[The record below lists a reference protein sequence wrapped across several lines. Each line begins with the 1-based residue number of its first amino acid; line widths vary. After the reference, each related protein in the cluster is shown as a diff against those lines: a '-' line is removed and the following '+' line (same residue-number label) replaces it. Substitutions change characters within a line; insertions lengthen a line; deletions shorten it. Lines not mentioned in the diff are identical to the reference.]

1 MNKIKICIVINN
13 RANYARIKSVI
24 KNLKKK
30 KKVDLKI
37 ILGAS
42 AILEK
47 FGKLEKTLSDDKIK
61 IHHKINSII
70 EGETPLTMA
79 KSTGLAVIEIS
90 SIFADLK
97 PDIVVTIADRFET
110 MATAVAASYM
120 NIILAHTQ
128 GGEITGS
135 IDESV
140 RHAITK
146 LSHIHFASSKIA
158 YKNIIQLGEDK
169 KNVFLT
175 GCPSLDLA
183 KKFPKKIDDNLLK
196 KYNGVGKKFNLKEK
210 YIVVMQHPVT
220 TEYGDGFK
228 QINETI
234 KAVSKLNFPTI
245 WLWPN
250 VDAGSDEVS
259 KGLRIYREKNID
271 SKIFFIKN
279 FTAEDYLSVIYN
291 CSCLIGNS
299 SSAIREGGFLGVP
312 AVNIGTRQTG
322 REVGKNIIN
331 VDYDE
336 KKILK
341 AIDKQLRRNKKFASS
356 KIYGDGNAGKYIASI
371 LSNLNIKKVSIQ
383 KKLSFKK
390 IKWTMF

>member
-24 KNLKKK
+24 ENLKKK

-47 FGKLEKTLSDDKIK
+47 FGKLEKTLSNDKIK
-61 IHHKINSII
+61 IHHKINTII

-110 MATAVAASYM
+110 MATAIAASYM

-158 YKNIIQLGEDK
+158 YKNIIHLGEDK

-259 KGLRIYREKNID
+259 KGLRVYREKNID

-341 AIDKQLRRNKKFASS
+341 AIDKQLKRNKKFPSS

-371 LSNLNIKKVSIQ
+371 LSNLNIKKISIQ
-383 KKLSFKK
+383 KKLSFKE
-390 IKWTMF
+390 IK

>member
-24 KNLKKK
+24 ENLKKK
-30 KKVDLKI
+30 KKFDLKI

-47 FGKLEKTLSDDKIK
+47 FGKLEKTLSNDKIK

-97 PDIVVTIADRFET
+97 PDVVVTIADRFET

-271 SKIFFIKN
+271 SKIFFIKRMMQHLV
-279 FTAEDYLSVIYN
+279 FWRKMLEKYQRKI
-291 CSCLIGNS
+291 
-299 SSAIREGGFLGVP
+299 FLKS
-312 AVNIGTRQTG
+312 TT
-322 REVGKNIIN
+322 
-331 VDYDE
+331 
-336 KKILK
+336 
-341 AIDKQLRRNKKFASS
+341 
-356 KIYGDGNAGKYIASI
+356 
-371 LSNLNIKKVSIQ
+371 
-383 KKLSFKK
+383 
-390 IKWTMF
+390 

>member
-24 KNLKKK
+24 ENLKKK

-47 FGKLEKTLSDDKIK
+47 FGKLEKTLSNDKIK

-97 PDIVVTIADRFET
+97 PDVVVTIADRFET

-158 YKNIIQLGEDK
+158 YKNIIHLGEDK

-371 LSNLNIKKVSIQ
+371 LSNLNIKKISIQ
-383 KKLSFKK
+383 KKLSFKE
-390 IKWTMF
+390 IK

>member
-1 MNKIKICIVINN
+1 MSKIKICIVINN
-13 RANYARIKSVI
+13 RANYARIKTVI
-24 KNLKKK
+24 ENLKNN
-30 KKVDLKI
+30 KKVNLKI

-42 AILEK
+42 AVLEK
-47 FGKLEKTLSDDKIK
+47 FGKLENTLINDKIK
-61 IHHKINSII
+61 VHHKINSII

-90 SIFADLK
+90 SIFAELK
-97 PDIVVTIADRFET
+97 PDVVVTIADRFET
-110 MATAVAASYM
+110 MATAIAASYM
-120 NIILAHTQ
+120 NIVLAHTQ

-158 YKNIIQLGEDK
+158 YKNIIRLGENK

-175 GCPSLDLA
+175 GCPSLDLT
-183 KKFPKKIDDNLLK
+183 KKFQKKINFNLLN
-196 KYNGVGKKFNLKEK
+196 KYNGVGEKFSLKEN
-210 YIVVMQHPVT
+210 YLVVIQHPVT
-220 TEYGDGFK
+220 TEYGKGPK

-234 KAVSKLNFPTI
+234 KAISKLNMHTI

-250 VDAGSDEVS
+250 IDAGSDTIS
-259 KGLRIYREKNID
+259 KGLRVFRENNINN
-271 SKIFFIKN
+271 KIFFIKN

-299 SSAIREGGFLGVP
+299 SSALREGGFLGIP
-312 AVNIGTRQTG
+312 AVNIGSRQAG
-322 REVGKNIIN
+322 REMGKNIIN

-336 KKILK
+336 KKIFK
-341 AIDKQLRRNKKFASS
+341 AINKHLKRNKKFISS
-356 KIYGDGNAGKYIASI
+356 KIYGNGNAGKYISSI
-371 LSNLNIKKVSIQ
+371 LSNLNIKKISIQ
-383 KKLSFKK
+383 KKLTYKK
-390 IKWTMF
+390 N

>member
-1 MNKIKICIVINN
+1 LNKIKICIVINN

-24 KNLKKK
+24 ENLKKK

-47 FGKLEKTLSDDKIK
+47 FGKLEKTLSNDKIK

-341 AIDKQLRRNKKFASS
+341 AIDKQLRRNRKFASS

-390 IKWTMF
+390 IK

>member
-24 KNLKKK
+24 ENLKKK

-47 FGKLEKTLSDDKIK
+47 FGKLEKTLSNDKIK

-97 PDIVVTIADRFET
+97 PDVVVTIADRFET

-299 SSAIREGGFLGVP
+299 SSAIREGGFLGIP

-390 IKWTMF
+390 IK

>member
-24 KNLKKK
+24 ENLKKK

-47 FGKLEKTLSDDKIK
+47 FGKLEKTLSNDKIK

-97 PDIVVTIADRFET
+97 PDVVVTIADRFET

-371 LSNLNIKKVSIQ
+371 LSNLNIKNVSIQ

-390 IKWTMF
+390 IK

>member
-1 MNKIKICIVINN
+1 M
-13 RANYARIKSVI
+13 
-24 KNLKKK
+24 
-30 KKVDLKI
+30 
-37 ILGAS
+37 
-42 AILEK
+42 
-47 FGKLEKTLSDDKIK
+47 
-61 IHHKINSII
+61 
-70 EGETPLTMA
+70 
-79 KSTGLAVIEIS
+79 
-90 SIFADLK
+90 
-97 PDIVVTIADRFET
+97 
-110 MATAVAASYM
+110 
-120 NIILAHTQ
+120 
-128 GGEITGS
+128 
-135 IDESV
+135 
-140 RHAITK
+140 
-146 LSHIHFASSKIA
+146 
-158 YKNIIQLGEDK
+158 
-169 KNVFLT
+169 
-175 GCPSLDLA
+175 
-183 KKFPKKIDDNLLK
+183 K

-371 LSNLNIKKVSIQ
+371 LSNLNIKNVSIQ

-390 IKWTMF
+390 IK

>member
-24 KNLKKK
+24 ENLKKK

-47 FGKLEKTLSDDKIK
+47 FGKLEKTLSNDKIK

-356 KIYGDGNAGKYIASI
+356 KIYGDGNSGKYIASI
-371 LSNLNIKKVSIQ
+371 LSNLDIKKVSIQ

-390 IKWTMF
+390 IK

>member
-1 MNKIKICIVINN
+1 MNKKKKICIVVNN
-13 RANYARIKSVI
+13 RANYARIKTVI
-24 KNLKKK
+24 ENLKKK
-30 KKVDLKI
+30 NVDLKI

-42 AILEK
+42 AVLEK
-47 FGKLEKTLSDDKIK
+47 FGNLEKILKKDNTKV
-61 IHHKINSII
+61 HAKINSIV

-79 KSTGLAVIEIS
+79 KSTGLAIIEIS

-110 MATAVAASYM
+110 IATAIAASYM

-146 LSHIHFASSKIA
+146 LSHIHFASSRAA
-158 YKNIIQLGEDK
+158 YRNVLKLGENK

-175 GCPSLDLA
+175 GCPSLDLT
-183 KKFPKKIDDNLLK
+183 KKFIKKPNNNLLK
-196 KYNGVGKKFNLKEK
+196 KYNGVGKKFSLKEN
-210 YIVVMQHPVT
+210 YLVVMQHPVT
-220 TEYGDGFK
+220 TEYGKGFK

-234 KAVSKLNFPTI
+234 KAVTRINLPTI

-259 KGLRIYREKNID
+259 KGLRIFREKNTKN
-271 SKIFFIKN
+271 KIFFIKN
-279 FTAEDYLSVIYN
+279 FTPEDYLSIIYN

-299 SSAIREGGFLGVP
+299 SSAIREGGFIGIP
-312 AVNIGTRQTG
+312 AVNIGTRQDG
-322 REVGKNIIN
+322 REMAKNIIN
-331 VDYDE
+331 VEYNGN
-336 KKILK
+336 KIFNAINKHLK
-341 AIDKQLRRNKKFASS
+341 RNKKFLPS

-371 LSNLNIKKVSIQ
+371 LNNLKTNKIAIQ
-383 KKLSFKK
+383 KKLYFD
-390 IKWTMF
+390 

>member
-24 KNLKKK
+24 ENLKKK

-47 FGKLEKTLSDDKIK
+47 FGKLEKTLSNDKIK

-356 KIYGDGNAGKYIASI
+356 KIYGDGNSGKYIASI
-371 LSNLNIKKVSIQ
+371 LSNLNIKNVSIQ

>member
-24 KNLKKK
+24 ENLKKK

-47 FGKLEKTLSDDKIK
+47 FGKLEKTLSNDKIK

-110 MATAVAASYM
+110 MATAIAASYM

-158 YKNIIQLGEDK
+158 YKNIIHLGEDK
-169 KNVFLT
+169 KNVFLS

-341 AIDKQLRRNKKFASS
+341 AIDKQLKKNKKFPSS

-371 LSNLNIKKVSIQ
+371 LSNLNIKKISIQ
-383 KKLSFKK
+383 KKLSFKE
-390 IKWTMF
+390 IK

>member
-1 MNKIKICIVINN
+1 
-13 RANYARIKSVI
+13 
-24 KNLKKK
+24 
-30 KKVDLKI
+30 
-37 ILGAS
+37 
-42 AILEK
+42 
-47 FGKLEKTLSDDKIK
+47 
-61 IHHKINSII
+61 
-70 EGETPLTMA
+70 MA

-97 PDIVVTIADRFET
+97 PDVVVTIADRFET

-234 KAVSKLNFPTI
+234 KAVSKLDFPTI

-371 LSNLNIKKVSIQ
+371 LSNLNIKNVSIQ
-383 KKLSFKK
+383 KN
-390 IKWTMF
+390 

>member
-24 KNLKKK
+24 ENLKKK

-47 FGKLEKTLSDDKIK
+47 FGKLEKTLSNDKIK
-61 IHHKINSII
+61 IHHKINTII

-110 MATAVAASYM
+110 MATAIAASYM

-158 YKNIIQLGEDK
+158 YKNIIHLGEDK

-371 LSNLNIKKVSIQ
+371 LSNLNIKNVSIQ
-383 KKLSFKK
+383 KKLSFKE
-390 IKWTMF
+390 IK

>member
-24 KNLKKK
+24 ENLKKK

-47 FGKLEKTLSDDKIK
+47 FGKLEKTLSNDKIK

-97 PDIVVTIADRFET
+97 PDVVVTIADRFET

-169 KNVFLT
+169 K
-175 GCPSLDLA
+175 CIPYWMS
-183 KKFPKKIDDNLLK
+183 
-196 KYNGVGKKFNLKEK
+196 
-210 YIVVMQHPVT
+210 
-220 TEYGDGFK
+220 
-228 QINETI
+228 
-234 KAVSKLNFPTI
+234 
-245 WLWPN
+245 
-250 VDAGSDEVS
+250 
-259 KGLRIYREKNID
+259 
-271 SKIFFIKN
+271 IFRF
-279 FTAEDYLSVIYN
+279 S
-291 CSCLIGNS
+291 
-299 SSAIREGGFLGVP
+299 
-312 AVNIGTRQTG
+312 
-322 REVGKNIIN
+322 
-331 VDYDE
+331 
-336 KKILK
+336 
-341 AIDKQLRRNKKFASS
+341 
-356 KIYGDGNAGKYIASI
+356 
-371 LSNLNIKKVSIQ
+371 
-383 KKLSFKK
+383 
-390 IKWTMF
+390 

>member
-24 KNLKKK
+24 ENLKKK

-47 FGKLEKTLSDDKIK
+47 FGKLEKTLSNDKIK
-61 IHHKINSII
+61 IHHKINTII

-110 MATAVAASYM
+110 MATAIAASYM

-158 YKNIIQLGEDK
+158 YKNIIHLGEDK

-341 AIDKQLRRNKKFASS
+341 AIDKQLKRNKKFPSS

-371 LSNLNIKKVSIQ
+371 LSNLNIKKISIQ
-383 KKLSFKK
+383 KKLSFKE
-390 IKWTMF
+390 IK

>member
-24 KNLKKK
+24 ENLKKK

-47 FGKLEKTLSDDKIK
+47 FGKLEKTLSNDKIK

-110 MATAVAASYM
+110 MATAIAASYM

-158 YKNIIQLGEDK
+158 YKNIIHLGEDK
-169 KNVFLT
+169 KNVFLS

-341 AIDKQLRRNKKFASS
+341 AIDKQLKRNKKFPSS

-371 LSNLNIKKVSIQ
+371 LSNLNIKKISIQ
-383 KKLSFKK
+383 KKLSFKE
-390 IKWTMF
+390 IK

>member
-24 KNLKKK
+24 ENLKKK

-47 FGKLEKTLSDDKIK
+47 FGKLEKTLSNDKIK
-61 IHHKINSII
+61 IHHKINTII

-110 MATAVAASYM
+110 MATAIAASYM

-158 YKNIIQLGEDK
+158 YKNIIHLGEDK

-371 LSNLNIKKVSIQ
+371 LSNLNIKKISIQ
-383 KKLSFKK
+383 KKLSFKE
-390 IKWTMF
+390 IK

>member
-1 MNKIKICIVINN
+1 LNKIKICIVINN

-24 KNLKKK
+24 ENLKKK

-47 FGKLEKTLSDDKIK
+47 FGKLEKTLSNDKIK

-97 PDIVVTIADRFET
+97 PDVVVTIADRFET

-371 LSNLNIKKVSIQ
+371 LSNLNIKNVSIQ

-390 IKWTMF
+390 IK

>member
-24 KNLKKK
+24 ENLKKK

-47 FGKLEKTLSDDKIK
+47 FGKLEKTLSNDKIK
-61 IHHKINSII
+61 IHHKINTII

-110 MATAVAASYM
+110 MATAIAASYM

-158 YKNIIQLGEDK
+158 YKNIIHLGEDK
-169 KNVFLT
+169 KNVFLS

-259 KGLRIYREKNID
+259 KGLRVYREKNID

-341 AIDKQLRRNKKFASS
+341 AIDKQLKRNKKFPSS

-371 LSNLNIKKVSIQ
+371 LSNLNIKKISIQ
-383 KKLSFKK
+383 KKLSFKE
-390 IKWTMF
+390 IK

>member
-24 KNLKKK
+24 ENLKKK

-47 FGKLEKTLSDDKIK
+47 FGKLEKTLSNDKIK

-341 AIDKQLRRNKKFASS
+341 AIDKQLRRNRKFASS

-390 IKWTMF
+390 IK